1 MPVALLESLRKE
13 KGQWRVD
20 TVVEV
25 EGARIQYSLH
35 IETHASVKR
44 GGRPNAFG
52 AFEAFGV
59 RSPNASNTPIL
70 QMMGPRSR
78 PRFSGLSPGKRGFV
92 LDS

>member
-44 GGRPNAFG
+44 GGRLNAFG
-52 AFEAFGV
+52 AFEAFGE
-59 RSPNASNTPIL
+59 RSPNASNTSHFTDD
-70 QMMGPRSR
+70 GPAE
-78 PRFSGLSPGKRGFV
+78 PAAV
-92 LDS
+92 